1 MKPIKIFGV
10 HAVQSIVD
18 YSPEKIHQAWIA
30 QNRQDRRFQ
39 KLIDSLVEYGIRLE
53 KVDRKTLD
61 KLSEGKNHQG
71 IVVDVEMPTAKTEYE
86 LRQAIMDSS
95 EPAFF
100 LVMDHIQDPHNLG
113 ACLRTADA
121 VGVTGV
127 IITKDQAAGITG
139 TVCRVASG
147 AAETVPV
154 YQVTNLVRV
163 LNWLKNQGIWVIGA
177 VGEAEQSLYQ
187 TDFVGSIALVVG
199 AEEKGLR
206 RLTRENCDML
216 VKIPMAGK
224 IESLNVSVAAGVL
237 MYEAFRQRN
246 E

>member
-1 MKPIKIFGV
+1 MKLTKIFGV
-10 HAVQSIVD
+10 HAVKSILD
-18 YSPEKIHQAWIA
+18 YSPDKIYQAWVG
-30 QNRQDRRFQ
+30 QNRQDQRFQ
-39 KLIDSLVEYGIRLE
+39 KLIDSLVEQGVRLE

-61 KLSEGKNHQG
+61 KLTEGKNHQG
-71 IVVDVEMPTAKTEYE
+71 IVVEIEMPTAKTEQE
-86 LRQAIMDSS
+86 LKQKVMDLT

-113 ACLRTADA
+113 ACLRTTDA

-147 AAETVPV
+147 AAETVSV
-154 YQVTNLVRV
+154 YQVTNLVRI
-163 LNWLKNQGIWVIGA
+163 LSWLKAQGIWVIGA
-177 VGEAEQSLYQ
+177 AGEAEQTIYQ

-199 AEEKGLR
+199 AEDKGLR

-216 VKIPMAGK
+216 VKIPMSGK
-224 IESLNVSVAAGVL
+224 IESLNVSVAAGIL
-237 MYEAFRQRN
+237 LYEAFRQRN
-246 E
+246 V